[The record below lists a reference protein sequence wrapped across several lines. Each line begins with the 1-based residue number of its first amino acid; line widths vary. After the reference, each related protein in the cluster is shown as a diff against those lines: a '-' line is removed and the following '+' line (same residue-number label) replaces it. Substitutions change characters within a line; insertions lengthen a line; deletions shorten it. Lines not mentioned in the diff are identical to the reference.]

1 MWYLQPSII
10 YCLPR
15 FRWRPTSIKWV
26 QLQILSLTNKISVL
40 YCICKRSIQKR
51 IKSLIL
57 AGLEPAIPWFVV
69 RCLIRWATGPRVA
82 TIIILSTLMLDSCN
96 FYILPK
102 TVSLLGS
109 CLNSTPWSSLSQDI
123 CKKSQ
128 RILQFKKS
136 KVIGQK
142 NFPITLMLLHLIFET
157 LFTSGTGIK

>member
-1 MWYLQPSII
+1 MWYWQPSII

-26 QLQILSLTNKISVL
+26 QLQILSLHNKISIL

-69 RCLIRWATGPRVA
+69 RCLIRWATGPQVA
-82 TIIILSTLMLDSCN
+82 TILIFSTLMLDSCN

-128 RILQFKKS
+128 RILQLKKS
-136 KVIGQK
+136 KVIGQ
-142 NFPITLMLLHLIFET
+142 NFFPITLMLLHLIFET